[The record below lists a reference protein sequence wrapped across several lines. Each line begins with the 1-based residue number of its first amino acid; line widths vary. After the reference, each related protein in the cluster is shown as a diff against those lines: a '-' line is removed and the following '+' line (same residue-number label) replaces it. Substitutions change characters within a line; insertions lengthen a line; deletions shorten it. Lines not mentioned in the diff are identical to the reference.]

1 MKWHPHVKFAMPGI
15 IALVLA
21 ALFGSFIPYHPRVY
35 VYISVILTLLLGL
48 ITGQF
53 HKMAQQQKEEEA
65 KQDTAEPEPEQEEA
79 VE

>member
-1 MKWHPHVKFAMPGI
+1 MPGI

-21 ALFGSFIPYHPRVY
+21 SLFGNFIPYHLRVY

-48 ITGQF
+48 VTGQF
-53 HKMAQQQKEEEA
+53 HKMTQQQKEEEA
-65 KQDTAEPEPEQEEA
+65 KQDNAEPEPEQEET